1 VDGLL
6 WLPIALGLLLLYPA
20 PPGLSGGALVAERE
34 ATYVLGIVELLP
46 PGVKG
51 LLLTAML
58 AALASTLDTH
68 LNWGAAY
75 WTNDIYARFI
85 APRSGRAPQARTLV
99 RVARGSNLLLLALAF
114 AVMTQLA
121 SIRAAWEASLLLGAG
136 VGVVL
141 VLRWI
146 WWRLNAWGE
155 VGALAASA
163 LLVPA
168 TLAFVA
174 EENALARR
182 LQCRLCAEQ
191 RWNHWA
197 LRRYPAT
204 TPAAPCSSACAPRLP
219 RTAPIPSARGS
230 RRSRPTTIST
240 AAGSRRRANWPTR

>member
-1 VDGLL
+1 
-6 WLPIALGLLLLYPA
+6 LLLF
-20 PPGLSGGALVAERE
+20 PPDAALTGTALQADRE
-34 ATYVLGIVELLP
+34 STFVRGIGELLP
-46 PGVKG
+46 SGARG
-51 LLLTAML
+51 LMIAGML

-68 LNWGAAY
+68 LNWGASY
-75 WTNDIYARFI
+75 WTHDLYERFVCRWLRRE
-85 APRSGRAPQARTLV
+85 PSSRELV
-99 RVARGSNLLLLALAF
+99 WVARASTLGVLAIALLL
-114 AVMTQLA
+114 MTRLD
-121 SIRAAWEASLLLGAG
+121 SIQTAWHASLLLGAG
-136 VGVVL
+136 MGVVL

-182 LQCRLCAEQ
+182 LQCRLCAER